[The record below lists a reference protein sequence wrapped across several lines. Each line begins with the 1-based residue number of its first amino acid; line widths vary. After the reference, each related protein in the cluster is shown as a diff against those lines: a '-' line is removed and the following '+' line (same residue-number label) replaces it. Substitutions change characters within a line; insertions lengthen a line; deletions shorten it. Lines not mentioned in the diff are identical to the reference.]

1 MKKQITIEFPITNE
15 NEHFAWTCQ
24 MLGLAQQHGIETHG
38 KTDNRILTEIVH
50 KMLDLPIPAKRGQ
63 STLTTEQR
71 RENGKAARAK
81 RRKAATK
88 LSS

>member
-1 MKKQITIEFPITNE
+1 MNLYVQITITDEAAEQEARACIE
-15 NEHFAWTCQ
+15 W
-24 MLGLAQQHGIETHG
+24 LAIKYAVPTEG
-38 KTDNRILTEIVH
+38 KALSRILTEINC
-50 KMLDLPIPAKRGQ
+50 KMLGQPVPAKRGQ

-71 RENGKAARAK
+71 RENGKKARAK

>member
-15 NEHFAWTCQ
+15 NEHFAWACQ
-24 MLGLAQQHGIETHG
+24 MSGLARQHGVKTHG
-38 KTDNRILTEIVH
+38 KTDNRILTEIIH

-71 RENGKAARAK
+71 RENGKKAREK